1 MNNKRRQK
9 LDACKWLLSSISSEA
24 QDVGEQLDSILNLKS
39 KLDEWS
45 SQTNLTLERLQAILD
60 EENGALMSIPD
71 NFLDGTVCYNVE
83 TAVTDIETAIEE
95 TKKILDLIDEVED
108 KFNMLPLR
116 QINYGPFKEALNG
129 LDAVVETAQEY
140 IVDAKGI

>member
-24 QDVGEQLDSILNLKS
+24 QDVGEQLDSILNLKT

-116 QINYGPFKEALNG
+116 QLNYEPFKEALRG

>member
-24 QDVGEQLDSILNLKS
+24 QDVGEQLDSILNLKT

-71 NFLDGTVCYNVE
+71 NFLDGMVCYNVE
-83 TAVTDIETAIEE
+83 TLKRPRRFWTLS
-95 TKKILDLIDEVED
+95 TKWKTNSIC
-108 KFNMLPLR
+108 FH
-116 QINYGPFKEALNG
+116 
-129 LDAVVETAQEY
+129 
-140 IVDAKGI
+140 